1 MFNKIE
7 LVNEKTLII
16 GIDIAKKIHWARF
29 TNSRG
34 ITIGKPFK
42 IENTAEGMAN
52 LSVRISELIKEYSC
66 TSVLM
71 GFEPSGHYWRTLAWY
86 FKTTE
91 GITLVGVNPTTLNSL
106 RSLKITH
113 KQRTIRRTLLSLR
126 I

>member
-34 ITIGKPFK
+34 ITIGKPFI
-42 IENTAEGMAN
+42 IENTAEGMVN
-52 LSVRISELIKEYSC
+52 MSVRISELIKEYSC

-71 GFEPSGHYWRTLAWY
+71 GFEPSGHYWRTLA
-86 FKTTE
+86 
-91 GITLVGVNPTTLNSL
+91 
-106 RSLKITH
+106 
-113 KQRTIRRTLLSLR
+113 
-126 I
+126 